1 VQIALETIDFQKGVY
16 LVSVSL
22 KDTININKV
31 PYQHQITQTSNLQF
45 NQLLSNSGLKRAK
58 DIQAG
63 QEKLRE
69 QTKYIQRENIH
80 FNKHQKTT

>member
-63 QEKLRE
+63 QGKLRE

>member
-31 PYQHQITQTSNLQF
+31 PYQHQLAQTSNLQF

-58 DIQAG
+58 DIQVG
-63 QEKLRE
+63 QGKLRE